1 MNVCRCFC
9 TMFNRCGDQWGK
21 LKTAVKFAERRAPK
35 EKQEQKPKTGKGRRV
50 SIKGNRIKI
59 LDDYEVTPEEN
70 NDITARASI
79 ELKNKKVTFVQ
90 EPDIGFFWVFL
101 TDVTRWI
108 TSPLISSIVI
118 FGFSFWFTRI
128 HVDRF
133 KECKLTT
140 EFRLDDLEIKQQWRN
155 STTRVIYETKCTMQ
169 QNPILSNLGNIM
181 VFFLTIALGAGLDK
195 YKETLRMYEEIT
207 GDIKAMGML
216 MVHLTFDHEKY
227 DAVIVEEDRYGN
239 PTKRVLKFK
248 TRVDTVYRKIR
259 YLLAS
264 LGPTVKN
271 TLAGGEYAVR
281 TAKSRFGSLNC
292 FKCKPFKLVDPFK
305 WVDPFTAI
313 SDRKYYIV
321 RTDRG
326 ICDGFLLPQTYELRN
341 YWKDSI
347 VKIKTIEKVLDQC
360 DEKKKRV
367 ADPDEVNEEKKEA
380 KNHYGDPVEAR
391 AIMFKELGGID
402 IDHEIQYALYS
413 KIEDIHDKTNMDAFE
428 CTMTVLLDE
437 IMRLF
442 ENGLGFGEDEG
453 SAVVSAAIER
463 WNAIYATW
471 GTMAS
476 LKTFSEPFAVNLFR
490 IVLVGLYAYFVP
502 IGYLKYVGTDVEEWI
517 RWYVAGE
524 MFIFCLMWWLAFA
537 VRNPFKNSYVIRD
550 VNALAYSTQYQV
562 LNLMA
567 NQREFDNKDYGTN
580 SMFGY
585 ITKDE
590 SEAEKKKRLEREM
603 ENWNPYS
610 VFDDRKTS
618 EEKALEKLI
627 EAVNNRN
634 ITVKN
639 DNSELKDI
647 ISRAFK
653 TMQEQTQLTLNELK
667 EIIKSSMTEIKEYD
681 RDALAKELELIMQIL
696 KTEKG
701 VIVGGYG
708 NDKQK
713 KEDAKRRREAENRKK
728 NSRIKLRSRIRL
740 ASLNSQRSS
749 YLAF

>member
-1 MNVCRCFC
+1 MSVYRCC
-9 TMFNRCGDQWGK
+9 YTMFNRCGRGGGK
-21 LKTAVKFAERRAPK
+21 VKMATTILEAQSPK
-35 EKQEQKPKTGKGRRV
+35 QKRNKKRRV
-50 SIKGNRIKI
+50 SLKGKGSTLQYIPE
-59 LDDYEVTPEEN
+59 YEVSSKEKNE
-70 NDITARASI
+70 ITTRDSI
-79 ELKNKKVTFVQ
+79 QLRNKKVTFVQ
-90 EPDIGFFWVFL
+90 EPDIGSFWTFL
-101 TDVTRWI
+101 TDLARWI
-108 TSPLISSIVI
+108 TSPLISSVVV
-118 FGFSFWFTRI
+118 FCLSFWFTRI
-128 HVDRF
+128 HIDAF

-140 EFRLDDLEIKQQWRN
+140 EFRLDGFEIKQQWRN
-155 STTRVIYETKCTMQ
+155 STTSITYGTECTME
-169 QNPILSNLGNIM
+169 QNPILSNLGSIM

-227 DAVIVEEDRYGN
+227 DAVVVEKDKDGV

-248 TRVDTVYRKIR
+248 TRVETVYRKIR

-271 TLAGGEYAVR
+271 TLAGGEYTVQ
-281 TAKSRFGSLNC
+281 TVKSRFDACNC
-292 FKCKPFKLVDPFK
+292 FKFLKR
-305 WVDPFTAI
+305 VDPFTAI

-321 RTDRG
+321 RTEKN

-347 VKIKTIEKVLDQC
+347 VKIKELDTVLGQC
-360 DEKKKRV
+360 DKKKKM
-367 ADPDEVNEEKKEA
+367 AANPDEVENERKEA
-380 KNHYGDPVEAR
+380 KKHFCEAKKARDIMEVE
-391 AIMFKELGGID
+391 LDGIQ

-437 IMRLF
+437 LMRLF

-453 SAVVSAAIER
+453 SAVVSAAIDR

-476 LKTFSEPFAVNLFR
+476 LKTFAEPLAVNMFR
-490 IVLVGLYAYFVP
+490 LLLVGTYAYFVP
-502 IGYLKYVGTDVEEWI
+502 IGYLKYVGTGAEPSI
-517 RWYVAGE
+517 TWYVAGE

-537 VRNPFKNSYVIRD
+537 VRNPFKHSYVIRN
-550 VNALAYSTQYQV
+550 VNTLAYSTQYQV
-562 LNLMA
+562 LNLMT
-567 NQREFDNKDYGTN
+567 NQRVFDNKDYGTN

-590 SEAEKKKRLEREM
+590 SEAEKKKRLERER

-618 EEKALEKLI
+618 EEKALERLI
-627 EAVNNRN
+627 DAVNQRN
-634 ITVKN
+634 ITVTT
-639 DNSELKDI
+639 DNSALKDI

-667 EIIKSSMTEIKEYD
+667 EIIKSSMTEIKQYD
-681 RDALAKELELIMQIL
+681 RDALAKELDIIMGL
-696 KTEKG
+696 AKTQKG

-713 KEDAKRRREAENRKK
+713 SEDARRREKAEKRK
-728 NSRIKLRSRIRL
+728 NDSRVKLRSRIRL
-740 ASLNSQRSS
+740 ASMNSQRSS

>member
-1 MNVCRCFC
+1 MNVCRCCC
-9 TMFNRCGDQWGK
+9 TMFNRCGQGGGEV
-21 LKTAVKFAERRAPK
+21 KTAVSFPETRP
-35 EKQEQKPKTGKGRRV
+35 QKTNKGRRV
-50 SIKGNRIKI
+50 SLKGSNITYI
-59 LDDYEVTPEEN
+59 PDYEVTSEEN
-70 NDITARASI
+70 NEITERASI

-101 TDVTRWI
+101 TDVVRWA
-108 TSPLISSIVI
+108 TDPLISSVCV
-118 FGFSFWFTRI
+118 FGLSFWFTTI
-128 HVDRF
+128 HIDAF

-155 STTRVIYETKCTMQ
+155 SSTSVTYETKCTMQ

-227 DAVIVEEDRYGN
+227 DAVVVETEDGTDDGV
-239 PTKRVLKFK
+239 PTKRVLKYK

-281 TAKSRFGSLNC
+281 TVKSRFGLLNC
-292 FKCKPFKLVDPFK
+292 FKFIKRGKYCQPQLD

-313 SDRKYYIV
+313 SDRKYYIM

-347 VKIKTIEKVLDQC
+347 VKIKKLKTVLDQC
-360 DEKKKRV
+360 DEKKKKV
-367 ADPDEVNEEKKEA
+367 ADPAEVEEEKERA
-380 KNHYGDPVEAR
+380 ENHYEDAVEAR
-391 AIMFKELGGID
+391 DRMYKELGGID

-437 IMRLF
+437 LMRLF

-476 LKTFSEPFAVNLFR
+476 LKTFSEPFAVNMFR
-490 IVLVGLYAYFVP
+490 IVLVGTYAYFVP
-502 IGYLKYVGTDVEEWI
+502 IGYLKYVGTDIEEWI

-590 SEAEKKKRLEREM
+590 TDQEKKERIKREKEG
-603 ENWNPYS
+603 WNPYS

-634 ITVKN
+634 ITVTT
-639 DNSELKDI
+639 DNRGLQRI
-647 ISRAFK
+647 ISEAFK
-653 TMQEQTQLTLNELK
+653 RMEKANRVTLNELK
-667 EIIKSSMTEIKEYD
+667 EIIKSSMTEIKQYD
-681 RDALAKELELIMQIL
+681 RDALAKELDIIMGL
-696 KTEKG
+696 TKTQNG

-713 KEDAKRRREAENRKK
+713 KEDARRREKAEKRNN
-728 NSRIKLRSRIRL
+728 NSSAKLRSRIRL